1 MRKEEAIKVVQP
13 ALTKERF
20 DHTLRVAETAVKLAD
35 LYKVSTEKM
44 ELAAIF
50 HDYAK
55 YRPLEEM
62 KEIIV
67 SSHLPNDL
75 LDYHHE
81 VWHGP
86 VASVVVEEQFG
97 IFDQEIKDAIRYH
110 TTGKTNFGTFEM
122 VLFLADY
129 IEPGRAFPGVEK
141 VRNMAYED
149 LNHACLMVSHNTI
162 QFLLSK
168 NATIYPDSIHAYN
181 YFLTKLNGG
190 FN

>member
-1 MRKEEAIKVVQP
+1 MRKDEAINIVKP
-13 ALTKERF
+13 ALTEARF
-20 DHTLRVAETAVKLAD
+20 NHTLRVAETAIDLAER
-35 LYKVSTEKM
+35 YHVSKEKV

-55 YRPLEEM
+55 FRPSAEM
-62 KEIIV
+62 KAFILANA
-67 SSHLPNDL
+67 LPNDL
-75 LDYHHE
+75 LDFHHE

-97 IFDQEIKDAIRYH
+97 IQDKEIKDAIRYH
-110 TTGKTNFGTFEM
+110 TTGRTDMGTLEM

-129 IEPGRAFPGVEK
+129 IEPGRSLPGIEA
-141 VRNMAYED
+141 VREMASVD
-149 LNHACLMVSHNTI
+149 LNHACFLVSRNTLNYLI
-162 QFLLSK
+162 SK
-168 NATIYPDSIHAYN
+168 DVTIYPDSFHAYN